1 MFTFFFILMYDLSSV
16 MFIDLRGNSINCSL
30 MSTRLFSS
38 FFFSGILLESSSTM
52 LILARFLICLG
63 GCLLKTHCTHGQ
75 AQSAMTKLLQD
86 VVKLFIRRRGLFLRI
101 GLDCVWGKKAAQEKH
116 TEKPKVCFKTF
127 ANRNGLP
134 SVFKPR

>member
-1 MFTFFFILMYDLSSV
+1 
-16 MFIDLRGNSINCSL
+16 MFIDLRGNSINSL

-52 LILARFLICLG
+52 LILARFLILRLG
-63 GCLLKTHCTHGQ
+63 GCLLKTHCRHGQ

>member
-1 MFTFFFILMYDLSSV
+1 
-16 MFIDLRGNSINCSL
+16 MFIDLRGNSINSL

-52 LILARFLICLG
+52 LILARFLILRLG
-63 GCLLKTHCTHGQ
+63 GCLLKTHRTHGQ
-75 AQSAMTKLLQD
+75 AQSAMTKWLQD